1 MGCSD
6 MRLGF
11 STGALAAGDVRAAL
25 TLLEGTDASAIEL
38 SALRCRELRPL
49 LDIVGD
55 LQLDRFSY
63 VAVHAPSS
71 FHELTEADVV
81 QLLEARLPE
90 AWNIIVHPDSLT
102 EPTLWRSFG
111 SRLCLENMDKR
122 KTTGRTA
129 RELDRFFDCLPEA
142 SLCLDLA
149 HVRQI
154 DPSMSHAVELI
165 HAFRDRIV
173 QLHVSDLDASAH
185 HVPLT
190 TAAIL
195 AFQEVV
201 PLLPRN
207 LPIIIESVIS
217 ADGIDREL
225 TMARR
230 ALGSR
235 IVPALAG

>member
-1 MGCSD
+1 

-25 TLLEGTDASAIEL
+25 TLLEGIDVSVIEL

-63 VAVHAPSS
+63 VAVHAPTS
-71 FHELTEADVV
+71 FHEVNEADAV
-81 QLLEARLPE
+81 QLLESRLPE
-90 AWNIIVHPDSLT
+90 TWNIVVHPDSLNDLS
-102 EPTLWRSFG
+102 LWRRFG
-111 SRLCLENMDKR
+111 PRLCLENMDKR

-129 RELDRFFDCLPEA
+129 RELDRFFDSLPEA
-142 SLCLDLA
+142 SFCLDLA

-165 HAFRDRIV
+165 NTFRDRIV
-173 QLHVSDLDASAH
+173 QLHVSDLDAPAH

-207 LPIIIESVIS
+207 LPVIIESVIP
-217 ADGIDREL
+217 ADGIDREIA
-225 TMARR
+225 MARR
-230 ALGSR
+230 ALASSTGA
-235 IVPALAG
+235 PALAG